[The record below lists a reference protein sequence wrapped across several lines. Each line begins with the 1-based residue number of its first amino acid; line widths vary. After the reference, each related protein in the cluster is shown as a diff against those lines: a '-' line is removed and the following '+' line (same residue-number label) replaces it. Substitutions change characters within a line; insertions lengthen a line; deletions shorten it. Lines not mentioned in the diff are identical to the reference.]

1 MGPHQNLKCLLFH
14 RHCQENGKA
23 KHSLEKILQS
33 IHLKKKKKDLYPE
46 YTKNSPNI
54 KEKIFANDV
63 ADEGLISKI

>member
-1 MGPHQNLKCLLFH
+1 MSAIPQTLSREWK
-14 RHCQENGKA
+14 GKA
-23 KHSLEKILQS
+23 QLGENIAKYTS
-33 IHLKKKKKDLYPE
+33 KKKKKDLYPE